1 MIRHWK
7 MALYW
12 KLPVFIQ
19 EAGLAFYARKLE
31 KLYYGSGYEA
41 HRQWLQTWKTWSRAD
56 IVSYQN
62 HRLREIVQL
71 AGMHVPYYRQKWES
85 AFWRNVN
92 SAADLPLLPRLEKQE
107 LRRHEGAFLVEGLD
121 TRSLWVEKT
130 SGSTGTSIRV
140 YWPMAM
146 VPKWWAMTEVTV
158 RNVAGV
164 GQNIPRAM
172 MGGRPIVPGAS
183 QAGPYWRYNRHWRQL
198 YLSSY
203 HVSKKT
209 APGYAEAIR
218 TYGSEWITGYPSAIG
233 ALAEGAVDANV
244 TPVKLTTAIV
254 SGDTLTASMRTSI
267 EQFFQCKCF
276 DSYGQCEG
284 VCVAME
290 CPCGRMH
297 VVSSVG
303 ILEIL
308 REDGSPCLPGEIG
321 EMVATGLMNEAMP
334 LVRYR
339 LGDMAAW
346 STETQCPCGSA
357 EPIIESIEG
366 RMDDYLI
373 TEDGRHIGRLS
384 TATKRSPS
392 IHSAQIVQDRPGHAF
407 LLVRPSDG
415 YRTTDAQAVRE
426 DILERIGDF
435 NIDIVEVPEI
445 PRTAQGK
452 TRLVVRLDERPEVAD
467 RYALLLSRELL

>member
-1 MIRHWK
+1 MIRQWK

-12 KLPVFIQ
+12 KLPVFLQ
-19 EAGLAFYARKLE
+19 EAGLSIYARKLE
-31 KLYYGSGYEA
+31 KIYYGTGYEEY
-41 HRQWLQTWKTWSRAD
+41 RQWLRTWKTWSHAE
-56 IVSYQN
+56 IVSHQN

-71 AGMHVPYYRQKWES
+71 AGMHVPYYREKWKT
-85 AFWRNVN
+85 AFWRNVH
-92 SAADLPLLPRLEKQE
+92 SASDLSLLPRLDKQE

-121 TRSLWVEKT
+121 PKSLWVEKT
-130 SGSTGTSIRV
+130 SGSTGTSLRV
-140 YWPMAM
+140 YWPMTM
-146 VPKWWAMTEVTV
+146 VPKWWAMTESTV
-158 RNVAGV
+158 RNVAEV
-164 GQNIPRAM
+164 GQDVPRAM

-183 QAGPYWRYNRHWRQL
+183 LSGPYWRYNRHWRQL

-203 HVSKKT
+203 HVSRRT
-209 APGYAEAIR
+209 APEYAEAIR
-218 TYGSEWITGYPSAIG
+218 TYGSEWITGYPSAIA
-233 ALAEGAVDANV
+233 ALAEGALDANV
-244 TPVKLTTAIV
+244 APIKLTSAIV

-290 CPCGRMH
+290 CAWGRMH

-303 ILEIL
+303 IIEIL
-308 REDGSPCLPGEIG
+308 RDDGSPCLPGEIG
-321 EMVATGLMNEAMP
+321 EMVATGLMNDAMP

-346 STETQCPCGSA
+346 SKDTGCLCGSP

-373 TEDGRHIGRLS
+373 TEDGRQIGRLS

-392 IHSAQIVQDRPGHAF
+392 IHSAQIVQDRPGHAY
-407 LLVRPSDG
+407 LLVRPSEG
-415 YRTTDAQAVRE
+415 YQTKDAEMVRE

-435 NIDIVEVPEI
+435 HIDIVEVSEI

-452 TRLVVRLDERPEVAD
+452 TRLVVRLCEKPEVAE
-467 RYALLLSRELL
+467 RYALLLRGAAS